1 MKLKKNLEASKRH
14 GPLLPKK
21 LQALDRKLE
30 LLMKKEKLIRISMY
44 DEADCLHVWSEYVL
58 LNFPTLLLYIGIAY
72 K

>member
-1 MKLKKNLEASKRH
+1 MDPKEQETEKNLETSKRH

-44 DEADCLHVWSEYVL
+44 DKADLSRDL
-58 LNFPTLLLYIGIAY
+58 PI
-72 K
+72 